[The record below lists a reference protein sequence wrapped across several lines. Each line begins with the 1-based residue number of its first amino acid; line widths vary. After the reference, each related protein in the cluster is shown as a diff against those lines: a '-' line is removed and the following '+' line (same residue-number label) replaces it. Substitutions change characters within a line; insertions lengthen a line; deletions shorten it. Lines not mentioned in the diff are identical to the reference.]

1 MKKLFYENKKKKK
14 REEKYKELKNDSN
27 AKDTYQN
34 WYVRNKDTA
43 II

>member
-1 MKKLFYENKKKKK
+1 MKKLFYENKKKK

-27 AKDTYQN
+27 SKDTYQN

>member
-1 MKKLFYENKKKKK
+1 MKKLFYVNKKKK
-14 REEKYKELKNDSN
+14 REEKYKELKKDSDS
-27 AKDTYQN
+27 KDTYQN